1 MYKVI
6 CIYPNDNK
14 LEFNSSPC
22 IIVRVTPLP
31 FHILQYNPRYLFITG
46 SYCPEGTDGPLSCPP
61 GTYGAT
67 TGLRNVSECTPCT
80 AGSYCTTP
88 GLMTPEGQGN
98 SIIIL
103 YILSVWQLK
112 ISLFKIQLK
121 ILNFLWFSFVIVGFV
136 WSCVVWRCVCVCR
149 LIYDLSV
156 GHSLTLSVCLSVGL
170 CAAGYYCEEGSDSI
184 QKTICT
190 SGHFCPVG
198 TAVPNKCPEVRQS
211 SHVLISLSFNL
222 ICS

>member
-121 ILNFLWFSFVIVGFV
+121 ILNFL
-136 WSCVVWRCVCVCR
+136 
-149 LIYDLSV
+149 
-156 GHSLTLSVCLSVGL
+156 
-170 CAAGYYCEEGSDSI
+170 
-184 QKTICT
+184 
-190 SGHFCPVG
+190 
-198 TAVPNKCPEVRQS
+198 
-211 SHVLISLSFNL
+211 
-222 ICS
+222 